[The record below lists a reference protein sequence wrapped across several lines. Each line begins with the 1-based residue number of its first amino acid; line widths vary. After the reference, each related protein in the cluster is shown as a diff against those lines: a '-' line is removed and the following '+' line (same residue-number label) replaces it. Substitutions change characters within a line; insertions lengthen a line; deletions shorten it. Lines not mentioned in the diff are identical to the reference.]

1 MANDMTM
8 PPEPAGAAVVR
19 TDFRRPVYCLLGV
32 PIDAVDLP
40 GAASI
45 LTGAMASGTRCVMTT
60 PNLNN
65 LVAMQRDP
73 AFRDAVIRNE
83 LSVADGMPLVW
94 ISKLLGIPLKE
105 RVAGSDLFEWLGSR
119 SEKAVGVYFFGGPDG
134 AAQAASDKLNAAPG
148 PMHCVGFQ
156 SPGFGNVEELS
167 RAEMIERINRS
178 EADFLI
184 IAMGTAKGHVWIE
197 RNRAA
202 LRTRVISHLGAV
214 INFAGGTLSRAPA
227 LMRRLGLEWLWRIKE
242 EPALWRRYWEDGR
255 AFLPLLF
262 TRVAP
267 SFLERVL
274 RSMGGPG
281 GPPGVEVGRD
291 AAAVRFTLSGAWLAP
306 DLPVL
311 REVVEREMRLPGD
324 VEVDVAALRGID
336 EAFVGLLMLV
346 YGHQSKLG
354 RAFRIRSAS
363 GAMRRAFRRR
373 CAEFLIEGLP
383 GGAGTPP
390 ARAGGG

>member
-8 PPEPAGAAVVR
+8 GSPGLGSPGEVR
-19 TDFRRPVYCLLGV
+19 TDFRRPVYCVLGV

-40 GAASI
+40 GAAKI
-45 LTGAMASGTRCVMTT
+45 LTRAMASGTRCVMTT

-94 ISKLLGIPLKE
+94 ISRLLGIPLKE

-119 SEKAVGVYFFGGPDG
+119 SDEPVGVYFFGGPDG
-134 AAQAASDKLNAAPG
+134 AAEAASLRLNAAEG
-148 PMHCVGFQ
+148 SMRCVGYQ
-156 SPGFGNVEELS
+156 SPGFGNVDELS
-167 RAEMIERINRS
+167 RDEMIERINRS
-178 EADFLI
+178 DADFLV

-197 RNRAA
+197 RNRPL

-214 INFAGGTLSRAPA
+214 INFAGGTLSRAPGV
-227 LMRRLGLEWLWRIKE
+227 MRKLGLEWLWRIKE
-242 EPALWRRYWEDGR
+242 EPMLWRRYWNDAR

-267 SFLERVL
+267 SVGERIL
-274 RSMGGPG
+274 RAVAGKGA
-281 GPPGVEVGRD
+281 PPGVQVAREGGT
-291 AAAVRFTLSGAWLAP
+291 VRFSLAGSWLAG

-311 REVVEREMRLPGD
+311 RELFEQEMRHPCD
-324 VEVDVAALRGID
+324 VEVDAAALGGID
-336 EAFVGLLMLV
+336 EGFVGLLMLV
-346 YGHQSKLG
+346 YGHQSKVG
-354 RAFRIRSAS
+354 RGFRVASAGS
-363 GAMRRAFRRR
+363 AVRRAFRRR

-383 GGAGTPP
+383 GAGTPT
-390 ARAGGG
+390 ARAGGE